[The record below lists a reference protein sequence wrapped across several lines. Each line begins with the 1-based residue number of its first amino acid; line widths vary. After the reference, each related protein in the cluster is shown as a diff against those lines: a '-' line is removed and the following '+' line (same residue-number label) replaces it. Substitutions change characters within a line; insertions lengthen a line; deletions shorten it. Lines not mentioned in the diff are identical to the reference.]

1 MAAFST
7 QSKKSFHLTYWQY
20 VKQSGLKCTPRSV
33 GYLYPLL
40 KVQTFFLYLARIHLH
55 ATFSQPNLCAV
66 HRANLSE
73 SRTEKTPSQFSFQA
87 TSQITWINCL

>member
-1 MAAFST
+1 MIQGHSGKT
-7 QSKKSFHLTYWQY
+7 VWY
-20 VKQSGLKCTPRSV
+20 VKQSGLKCRPLSD

-73 SRTEKTPSQFSFQA
+73 MRTLKTPSQFSFLKQR
-87 TSQITWINCL
+87 LK